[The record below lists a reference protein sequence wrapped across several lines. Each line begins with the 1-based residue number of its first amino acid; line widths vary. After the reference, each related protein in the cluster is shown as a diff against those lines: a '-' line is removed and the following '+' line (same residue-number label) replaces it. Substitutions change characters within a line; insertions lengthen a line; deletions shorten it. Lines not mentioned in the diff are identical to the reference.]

1 MNKQSTPF
9 KPAMRPALLCALV
22 SSAVLLMSG
31 CSMVPVYERPA
42 LAVPAQLPQEAA
54 SGAAGGVA
62 NTEADAQ
69 ATRAIVDLPWASY
82 FPDAR
87 LQGLIRLALD
97 NNRDL
102 RVAVLNIDQL
112 RAAYQIQNA
121 DRFPTLNGSI
131 SGTRQP
137 STASPYPLTTSVTG
151 GVTVSAFELDLFGR
165 LRGLSAAAA
174 AQVLAAQAN
183 QQAVRTALIASVAN
197 AEIALQADEALLK
210 VARDTVNSRDQSVDL
225 TRQRFNAGVANELD
239 LRSAESAFQAAQAV
253 LVQTQRQQ
261 VLDQNALV
269 LLLGGSLP
277 ADLPAP
283 TGDLADFEPLAELPA
298 GVPSEVLTRRPD
310 IRQAEFAL
318 AATDANIDAARSAF
332 WPRITLTGQFGTA
345 SGQLSG
351 LFKNTA
357 WSFAPSLVQPI
368 FDAGRNR
375 ANLSGARAN
384 RDIALAQYEKAIQTA
399 FREVADGLSNRFKL
413 DVQRLILV
421 SQVDAET
428 RRLDA
433 AEQRYSAGVASAL
446 DRLDAQRSL
455 FAAQQ
460 SLVQVQSQRAQNLVA
475 LYRALG
481 GGG

>member
-1 MNKQSTPF
+1 MKT
-9 KPAMRPALLCALV
+9 ALTLLA
-22 SSAVLLMSG
+22 SAVLLAACAG
-31 CSMVPVYERPA
+31 PEPKRPNA
-42 LAVPAQLPQEAA
+42 SEAATAAVPAAFPQ
-54 SGAAGGVA
+54 AGGVGTA
-62 NTEADAQ
+62 AAE
-69 ATRAIVDLPWASY
+69 LPWAQA
-82 FPDAR
+82 FKGER
-87 LQGLIRLALD
+87 LQRLIPLALA

-102 RVAVLNIDQL
+102 RVAVLNIEAA
-112 RAAYQIQNA
+112 RATAGARDA
-121 DRFPTLNGSI
+121 DLWPTVSAGINGSR
-131 SGTRQP
+131 TP
-137 STASPYPLTTSVTG
+137 TAAG
-151 GVTVSAFELDLFGR
+151 GIASLYTAGLQVSAFELDLFGR